1 MDKKLIQYYLENS
14 EVEKYYKRKNFFF
27 IIQTSIH
34 VAILVLLI
42 LFVLYIR

>member
-14 EVEKYYKRKNFFF
+14 EVEKYYKRQNFFF
-27 IIQTSIH
+27 IIQTSIQ

-42 LFVLYIR
+42 LFILYVK

>member
-27 IIQTSIH
+27 IVQTSIQI
-34 VAILVLLI
+34 AILVLLI
-42 LFVLYIR
+42 LFILYIK

>member
-27 IIQTSIH
+27 IIKVSIDI
-34 VAILVLLI
+34 AITILLI